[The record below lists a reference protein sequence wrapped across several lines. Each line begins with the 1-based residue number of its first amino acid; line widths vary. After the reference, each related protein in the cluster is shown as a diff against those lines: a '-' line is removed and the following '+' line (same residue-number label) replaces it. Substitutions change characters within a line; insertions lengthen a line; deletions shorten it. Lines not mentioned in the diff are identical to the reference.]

1 MLKSVLGGKIH
12 GSILKDHLAC
22 KRKNVP
28 DNEKMLLLRLL
39 Q

>member
-1 MLKSVLGGKIH
+1 MLGSVLGGKIR

-22 KRKNVP
+22 KRRNVP
-28 DNEKMLLLRLL
+28 DNEKLRLLRLL